1 MPDEM
6 VDRGMPFGPKYVDI
20 QQLADQAKS
29 IRPAAKHVKAM
40 KLRGELDATGLILSL
55 EAVRAELAERQAEVD
70 AEMTRLLAQV
80 SLKDES
86 PAKDRRTDPG
96 TALRREG

>member
-29 IRPAAKHVKAM
+29 IMPAAKHVKAM

-55 EAVRAELAERQAEVD
+55 EAVRAELLKLQPIERA
-70 AEMTRLLAQV
+70 
-80 SLKDES
+80 
-86 PAKDRRTDPG
+86 DPRSTG
-96 TALRREG
+96 QPDLPERPGPC